1 MYVCMYLFIH
11 FLIYVFMYVFI
22 YYCNKNSN
30 NNSNSNN
37 NMNNTIH
44 VYTYIYTYIYIH
56 AYIYIY
62 IHLFIYIY
70 IHSIICSFRH
80 LQAQLLQ
87 RRALHFRQFV
97 LIHGL
102 PLQFRIEPI
111 PHAWTT
117 SPGSTSSLE
126 AVGLGIPHRAQ
137 RRDHGLLVEE
147 GRTAASRIY
156 HKDHVLEQV
165 PIAMGELRKK

>member
-1 MYVCMYLFIH
+1 MYVCIYLFISLFMYLCMYLFI
-11 FLIYVFMYVFI
+11 IAIKIVIIIVI
-22 YYCNKNSN
+22 VII
-30 NNSNSNN
+30 
-37 NMNNTIH
+37 MNNTIH

-62 IHLFIYIY
+62 LFIYIY